1 MLESRENVSLGQ
13 MIKRIPTTNHDLS
26 AGCDKEEAF
35 MGNRHILRN
44 SATVGLCIG
53 AMTVG
58 GAALAAPSKGSVSV
72 LNWWTSGSEAK
83 SMNILQQMLAD
94 EGYKMVN
101 DAVSGGG
108 GGNARTVLKSR
119 IQSNNLPG
127 AAQIKGP
134 QIQQWC
140 TTGLTMNIDSVAR
153 KGNWDQILPKAVS
166 KYMKCDGHY
175 VAVPF
180 NIHRTDWLWI
190 NKSALDKAGAKMP
203 TDWDSLVAAL
213 KKLKQAGVTPIAGGG
228 NTWQVATEFDAI
240 ARWPAPT

>member
-1 MLESRENVSLGQ
+1 
-13 MIKRIPTTNHDLS
+13 
-26 AGCDKEEAF
+26 
-35 MGNRHILRN
+35 
-44 SATVGLCIG
+44 
-53 AMTVG
+53 
-58 GAALAAPSKGSVSV
+58 
-72 LNWWTSGSEAK
+72 
-83 SMNILQQMLAD
+83 MLAD

-180 NIHRTDWLWI
+180 NSKGSTNPRVFRWRVPWL
-190 NKSALDKAGAKMP
+190 NRGHASSRATRPRCPRPSGRL
-203 TDWDSLVAAL
+203 AAPS
-213 KKLKQAGVTPIAGGG
+213 VR
-228 NTWQVATEFDAI
+228 V
-240 ARWPAPT
+240 